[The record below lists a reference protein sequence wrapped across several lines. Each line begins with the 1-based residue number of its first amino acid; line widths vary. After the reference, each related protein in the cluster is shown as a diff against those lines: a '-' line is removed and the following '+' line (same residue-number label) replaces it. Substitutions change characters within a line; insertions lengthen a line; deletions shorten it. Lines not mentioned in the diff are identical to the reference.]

1 MTIRQPS
8 QRKDTLLQYLDP
20 VRLVSRLWQQR
31 DLIVQFTIREIE
43 GRYKGSSLGV
53 FWSFAQPLLL
63 LATYT
68 LVFGV
73 IFRSRWSGSSS
84 HSLRESALIIFC
96 GLIAFNLFGECVS
109 RAAGLIVEV
118 PNYVKKVVFP
128 LEVLPV
134 SVLGSALFHA
144 LVSLTVLSVG
154 VLLTSQRFSVTLT
167 LLPIV
172 MLPVIFL
179 SLGLT
184 WFLAGLGVFVRDIRH
199 LVSLAVQILFFMTPI
214 FYSLEVVPQSLR
226 PWIRINPLTSAVNNF
241 RCVILWGMNS

>member
-1 MTIRQPS
+1 
-8 QRKDTLLQYLDP
+8 
-20 VRLVSRLWQQR
+20 
-31 DLIVQFTIREIE
+31 
-43 GRYKGSSLGV
+43 
-53 FWSFAQPLLL
+53 
-63 LATYT
+63 
-68 LVFGV
+68 
-73 IFRSRWSGSSS
+73 
-84 HSLRESALIIFC
+84 
-96 GLIAFNLFGECVS
+96 
-109 RAAGLIVEV
+109 
-118 PNYVKKVVFP
+118 
-128 LEVLPV
+128 LPV

-214 FYSLEVVPQSLR
+214 FIPLKSCRVVTTLDQNQSFDLCREQFPLR
-226 PWIRINPLTSAVNNF
+226 GL
-241 RCVILWGMNS
+241 